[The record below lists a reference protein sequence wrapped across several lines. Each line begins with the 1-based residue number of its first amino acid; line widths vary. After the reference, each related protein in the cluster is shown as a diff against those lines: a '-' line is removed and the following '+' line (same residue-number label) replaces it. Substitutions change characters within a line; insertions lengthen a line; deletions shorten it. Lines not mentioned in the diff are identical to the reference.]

1 MRRREFISGLAVL
14 GCWTALLSCAD
25 AQAASKP
32 LRVGTASAINPRTT
46 SFWAAFE
53 RRMRELG
60 YAEGENFY
68 FDFLDMQGQTEHLGE
83 AMKELVRRNVDLIIA
98 SGPEVV
104 LKAAVA
110 ATHDLPIIMVAVD
123 YDPLAL
129 GYVGSLARP
138 TGNVTGVFF
147 QQIELSVK
155 RLQVM
160 KESFPSMG
168 AATVF
173 WDHLSADQ
181 WEAIRDITG
190 PMGVRLAGIEL
201 RNQPYDYESAI
212 AQAPSDHR
220 RFLILT
226 ASPVFFRDRD
236 RIAESTI
243 RHKVASMTP
252 FRGWVDAG
260 CLMSYGAGLDPLFR
274 RVAEYVDRLAKGA
287 KPTDLPVEQ
296 PTKFELVIN
305 LKTARTLGLDLPPTL
320 LARADEVIE

>member
-1 MRRREFISGLAVL
+1 MRRREFLAGLAVI
-14 GCWTALLSCAD
+14 GSWAALPRSGH
-25 AQAASKP
+25 AASNP
-32 LRVGTASAINPRTT
+32 LRVGTASAANPRTA
-46 SFWAAFE
+46 SFWVAFE
-53 RRMRELG
+53 HRMHELG
-60 YAEGENFY
+60 YVEGQNFS
-68 FDFLDMQGQTEHLGE
+68 FEFLDMQGQTEYLGE
-83 AMKELVRRNVDLIIA
+83 AMKELVRRNVDVIIA

-110 ATHDLPIIMVAVD
+110 ATSDLPILMVAVD

-138 TGNVTGVFF
+138 TGNVTGLFF
-147 QQIELSVK
+147 QQIELGVK

-160 KESFPSMG
+160 KEAFPSME

-181 WEAIRDITG
+181 WQAVRDITG
-190 PMGVRLAGIEL
+190 PFGVRLTGVEL
-201 RNQPYDYESAI
+201 RDQPYDYEWAI
-212 AQAPSDHR
+212 AEAPSDHR
-220 RFLILT
+220 RFLIVM
-226 ASPVFFRDRD
+226 ASPIFFRDRD

-243 RHKVASMTP
+243 RHRVASMTA

-260 CLMSYGAGLDPLFR
+260 CLMSYGASLDLLFQ
-274 RVAEYVDRLAKGA
+274 RVAEYVDRIAKGA
-287 KPTDLPVEQ
+287 KPADLPVEQ

-305 LKTARTLGLDLPPTL
+305 LKTARSLGLDLPPTL